1 MGSLF
6 QLTAD
11 TILPPAGARIIK
23 AADAATLL
31 SANALL
37 AAARERADGIVRTA
51 ETVFEQRKA
60 EGYAQGLEEG
70 RAEHAEK
77 LMETAM
83 ASVAFIEGMERT
95 LVEVIG
101 EALRKIVGDMDANER
116 IVLVVRNALNG
127 IRGQQTVT
135 LRVAPDDEPA
145 VRRDIA
151 ALLDVSGRDNGFLRM
166 VADPRL
172 QRGACLLESEL
183 GVVDAGVETQLLAL
197 EKLLKAQ
204 ITI

>member
-6 QLTAD
+6 RLIAD
-11 TILPPAGARIIK
+11 TVLPPAGARIIK
-23 AADAATLL
+23 ADDAATLF

-37 AAARERADGIVRTA
+37 AAARERADAIVRTA
-51 ETVFEQRKA
+51 ETTFEQRKA

-116 IVLVVRNALNG
+116 IVLVVRSALNG

-166 VADPRL
+166 IADPRL

-204 ITI
+204 ITV

>member
-6 QLTAD
+6 RLTRD
-11 TILPPAGARIIK
+11 TVFPPAGARIVK
-23 AADAATLL
+23 AADAASLFA
-31 SANALL
+31 ANELL
-37 AAARERADGIVRTA
+37 AAARERAADIVRDA
-51 ETVFEQRKA
+51 EIAFEQRKA

-95 LVEVIG
+95 LVDVIG
-101 EALRKIVGDMDANER
+101 EALRKIMGDMDANER
-116 IVLVVRNALNG
+116 IVLVVRNALKG

-135 LRVAPDDEPA
+135 LRVSPDDEPA
-145 VRRDIA
+145 VHHELA
-151 ALLDVSGRDNGFLRM
+151 ALLDASGRDNGFLRL

-197 EKLLKAQ
+197 EKMLKAQ
-204 ITI
+204 ITA